1 MVYYSVTRKV
11 GHTQTLKEGLPY
23 DDCGCI
29 IIVGNGCDKLLY
41 SEYRSNIILT
51 LDDVYSGKMRGL
63 RLPVVF
69 DNSAIVQMLSIALN
83 QLHTLNDILQKLET
97 LKPLLERKNGEDNLT
112 DQYF

>member
-1 MVYYSVTRKV
+1 LVYYSVTRKV
-11 GHTQTLKEGLPY
+11 GHTLTLKEGLPY

-29 IIVGNGCDKLLY
+29 IIVGNECDKSLY

-51 LDDVYSGKMRGL
+51 LDDVSNGKMRGL

-83 QLHTLNDILQKLET
+83 QLHTLNDTLQKLET
-97 LKPLLERKNGEDNLT
+97 MRPLREQINIFKYD
-112 DQYF
+112 